1 MNEKNNMEV
10 EVDNYDIIKSSTTDT
25 KDSLQTIEQNYV
37 DICINIDL
45 LLSAFKAE
53 LNPKNYKFNV

>member
-10 EVDNYDIIKSSTTDT
+10 EVDNYDAIKSSTTDT

-45 LLSAFKAE
+45 LLSSYKSL
-53 LNPKNYKFNV
+53 LNNNYKFNV